1 VNENSSDVKP
11 VAVAGTHD
19 EFSEGEVFA
28 FEEGFNSMDGGPDS
42 MLEDLD
48 FDLENSSS
56 SNDFGPIYVPSSY
69 DDMLELWLDLSK
81 SNLSASKSRSDG
93 NISQVAY
100 TYKYSLSPYGR
111 RVPF

>member
-1 VNENSSDVKP
+1 MFSDSRCSEDECEVNENLSDAKP
-11 VAVAGTHD
+11 AAVAGTHD

-48 FDLENSSS
+48 FDLETSSS
-56 SNDFGPIYVPSSY
+56 SLDFGPIYVPSSY

-81 SNLSASKSRSDG
+81 SNSSASKSRSDG
-93 NISQVAY
+93 NISQV
-100 TYKYSLSPYGR
+100 GC
-111 RVPF
+111 